1 MLPKIKL
8 WNILEFDM
16 KKTVLK
22 NYAKLIAT
30 MGINVRKGQ
39 DVIIVA
45 ELDQPEFVYMVVE
58 ECYKAGAGKV
68 TVDFDYQPLT
78 KLAVKYETKESLSK
92 VEKWQKAKLQHQVDT
107 LPARIYLIS
116 EDPDGLDGIDQEK
129 YGAAMASKRRV
140 IKPFRDKMDNKY
152 QWCIAAVP
160 GAKWAKKLFPGERV
174 GVAMEKLWEAILVAS
189 RAMEDPI
196 AAWKQHNI
204 DLAKRCDYLNSLD
217 IEKLR
222 YKSSTGTD
230 FTVGLMPESKF
241 AGGGEYTLG
250 GDYYNPNI
258 PSEEVFTSPHKDTAE
273 GIVYSSKPLSYN
285 GQLIENFSIRFEKG
299 KAVEVK
305 AEKNEELL
313 KKLIS
318 MDKGAAYPGECA
330 LIAYDSPINNLGLT
344 FMNTLFDENAS
355 CHLALGRGFTE
366 CIKDYDKY
374 TMEQCYE
381 MGLND
386 SIMHEDFM
394 IGSEDLSIVAYTRDG
409 KKVQIFK
416 DGNWAF

>member
-1 MLPKIKL
+1 MLLKKKSK
-8 WNILEFDM
+8 NILEFDM

-30 MGINVRKGQ
+30 MGINVRKDQ
-39 DVIIVA
+39 DVIITA
-45 ELDQPEFVYMVVE
+45 ELDQPEFVYMVAE
-58 ECYKAGAGKV
+58 ECYKAGARKV
-68 TVDFDYQPLT
+68 SVEFDYQPLT
-78 KLAVKYETKESLSK
+78 KLAVKYQSGETLAKT
-92 VEKWQKAKLQHQVDT
+92 EKWQKAKLQHQVDT

-129 YGAAMASKRRV
+129 FGMAMRTKRSV
-140 IKPFRDKMDNKY
+140 IKPYRDKMDNKY

-160 GAKWAKKLFPGERV
+160 GAGWAKKLFPGVRTS
-174 GVAMEKLWEAILVAS
+174 VAVEKLWEAILTAS
-189 RAMEDPI
+189 RAMDDPI
-196 AAWKQHNI
+196 RAWKQHNEE
-204 DLAKRCDYLNSLD
+204 LAKRCDYLNSLG
-217 IEKLR
+217 IESLE
-222 YKSSTGTD
+222 YKSSNGTD
-230 FTVGLMPESKF
+230 FRVGLMPESKF

-258 PSEEVFTSPHKDTAE
+258 PSEEVFTSPDKNTAE

-313 KKLIS
+313 REMIS
-318 MDKGAAYPGECA
+318 MDKGAAYLGECA
-330 LIAYDSPINNLGLT
+330 LIAYDSPINNLGIT
-344 FMNTLFDENAS
+344 FCNTLFDENAS
-355 CHLALGRGFTE
+355 CHLALGRGFME

-394 IGSEDLSIVAYTRDG
+394 IGSKDLCIDAYTRDG
-409 KKVQIFK
+409 KKVRIFEN
-416 DGNWAF
+416 GNWAF

>member
-1 MLPKIKL
+1 
-8 WNILEFDM
+8 M
-16 KKTVLK
+16 KKTILR
-22 NYAKLIAT
+22 NYARLIAT
-30 MGINVRKGQ
+30 MGINVRKDQ
-39 DVIIVA
+39 DVIVSA

-58 ECYKAGAGKV
+58 ECYKAGARKV

-78 KLAVKYETKESLSK
+78 KLSVKYQSADTLAKM
-92 VEKWQKAKLQHQVDT
+92 EKWQKAKLQHQVDT

-129 YGAAMASKRRV
+129 YGKAMGARRRV
-140 IKPFRDKMDNKY
+140 IKPYRDKMDNKY

-160 GAKWAKKLFPGERV
+160 GAKWAKKLFPKERV
-174 GVAMEKLWEAILVAS
+174 SVAIEKLWEAILTAS

-204 DLAKRCDYLNSLD
+204 DLAKRCDYLNSLG
-217 IEKLR
+217 IEKLE
-222 YKSSTGTD
+222 YKSSNGTD

-258 PSEEVFTSPHKDTAE
+258 PSEEVFTSPDKNTAE

-299 KAVEVK
+299 KAVEVT
-305 AEKNEELL
+305 AEKNAELL
-313 KKLIS
+313 RKMIS
-318 MDKGAAYPGECA
+318 MDEGAAYLGECA
-330 LIAYDSPINNLGLT
+330 LIAYDSPINNLGLI
-344 FMNTLFDENAS
+344 FCNTLFDENAS
-355 CHLALGRGFTE
+355 CHLALGRGFME

-374 TMEQCYE
+374 SMEQCHE

-409 KKVQIFK
+409 RKVQIFEN
-416 DGNWAF
+416 GNWAF

>member
-1 MLPKIKL
+1 
-8 WNILEFDM
+8 M
-16 KKTVLK
+16 KKTVLR

-30 MGINVRKGQ
+30 MGVNVRKDQ
-39 DVIIVA
+39 EVIIAA
-45 ELDQPEFVYMVVE
+45 ELDQPEFVYMVAE

-68 TVDFDYQPLT
+68 TVDFEYQPLT
-78 KLAVKYETKESLSK
+78 KLAVKYESHETLSK
-92 VEKWQKAKLQHQVDT
+92 VEKWQKEKLRHQIEA

-116 EDPDGLDGIDQEK
+116 EDPDGLCGIDQEK
-129 YGAAMASKRRV
+129 YGKAMAAKKSV
-140 IKPFRDKMDNKY
+140 IKPFRDKMDNRY

-160 GAKWAKKLFPGERV
+160 GAKWAKKLFPNERTS
-174 GVAMEKLWEAILVAS
+174 VAIEKLWQAILRAS
-189 RAMEDPI
+189 RADTDPI
-196 AAWKQHNI
+196 SEWKEHNAN
-204 DLAKRCDYLNSLD
+204 LAKRCDYLNSLN
-217 IEKLR
+217 IERLE
-222 YKSSTGTD
+222 YKSSNGTD
-230 FTVGLMPESKF
+230 FSIGLMPESKF

-258 PSEEVFTSPHKDTAE
+258 PSEEVFTAPHKETAE

-313 KKLIS
+313 KKLIN
-318 MDKGAAYPGECA
+318 MDEGAAYLGECA
-330 LIAYDSPINNLGLT
+330 LIAYDSPINNLGIT

-355 CHLALGRGFTE
+355 CHLALGRGYTE

-374 TMEQCYE
+374 TMEQCFE

-394 IGSEDLSIVAYTRDG
+394 IGSEDLSIVAHTREG
-409 KKVQIFK
+409 KKIQIFK

>member
-1 MLPKIKL
+1 
-8 WNILEFDM
+8 M
-16 KKTVLK
+16 KKTILR
-22 NYAKLIAT
+22 NYARLIAT
-30 MGINVRKGQ
+30 MGINVRKDQ
-39 DVIIVA
+39 DVIVSA

-58 ECYKAGAGKV
+58 ECYKAGARKV

-78 KLAVKYETKESLSK
+78 KLSVKYQSADTLAKM
-92 VEKWQKAKLQHQVDT
+92 EKWQKAKLQHQVDT

-129 YGAAMASKRRV
+129 YGKARGARRRV
-140 IKPFRDKMDNKY
+140 IKPYRDKMDNKY

-160 GAKWAKKLFPGERV
+160 GAKWAKKLFPKERV
-174 GVAMEKLWEAILVAS
+174 SVAIEKLWEAILTAS

-204 DLAKRCDYLNSLD
+204 DLAKRCDYLNSLG
-217 IEKLR
+217 IEKLE
-222 YKSSTGTD
+222 YKSSNGTD

-258 PSEEVFTSPHKDTAE
+258 PSEEVFTSPDKNTAE

-299 KAVEVK
+299 KAVEVT
-305 AEKNEELL
+305 AEKNAELL
-313 KKLIS
+313 RKMIS
-318 MDKGAAYPGECA
+318 MDEGAAYLGECA
-330 LIAYDSPINNLGLT
+330 LIAYDSPINNLGLI
-344 FMNTLFDENAS
+344 FCNTLFDENAS
-355 CHLALGRGFTE
+355 CHLALGRGFME

-374 TMEQCYE
+374 SMEQCHE

-409 KKVQIFK
+409 RKVQIFEN
-416 DGNWAF
+416 GNWAF

>member
-1 MLPKIKL
+1 
-8 WNILEFDM
+8 M
-16 KKTVLK
+16 KKTILR

-30 MGINVRKGQ
+30 MGINVRKDQ
-39 DVIIVA
+39 DVIVTA

-58 ECYKAGAGKV
+58 ECYKAGARKV

-78 KLAVKYETKESLSK
+78 RLAVKYQSLETLSK
-92 VEKWQKAKLQHQVDT
+92 TEKWQKAKLGHQVET

-129 YGAAMASKRRV
+129 YGKAMGVKRRV
-140 IKPFRDKMDNKY
+140 VKPYRDKMDNKY

-160 GAKWAKKLFPGERV
+160 GAKWAKKLFPNDRTS
-174 GVAMEKLWEAILVAS
+174 VAIEKLWEAILTAS
-189 RAMEDPI
+189 RAMDDPI
-196 AAWKQHNI
+196 AAWEKHNA
-204 DLAKRCDYLNSLD
+204 DLAKRCDYLNSLG
-217 IEKLR
+217 IEKLE
-222 YKSSTGTD
+222 YKSSSGTD

-258 PSEEVFTSPHKDTAE
+258 PSEEVFTSPDKNTAE

-299 KAVEVK
+299 KAVEVT
-305 AEKNEELL
+305 AEKNADLL
-313 KKLIS
+313 KKMIS
-318 MDKGAAYPGECA
+318 MDEGAAYLGECA

-344 FMNTLFDENAS
+344 FCNTLFDENAS
-355 CHLALGRGFTE
+355 CHLALGRGFME

-374 TMEQCYE
+374 TMEQCHE

-409 KKVQIFK
+409 KKVQIFEN
-416 DGNWAF
+416 GNWAF

>member
-1 MLPKIKL
+1 
-8 WNILEFDM
+8 M
-16 KKTVLK
+16 KKSVLR

-30 MGINVRKGQ
+30 MGINVQKDQ

-45 ELDQPEFVYMVVE
+45 DLEQPEFVHMVVE

-78 KLAVKYETKESLSK
+78 KLAVKYQSVEKLSK
-92 VEKWQKAKLQHQVDT
+92 MEKWQKAKLQHQVDT
-107 LPARIYLIS
+107 LPARIYLVS
-116 EDPDGLDGIDQEK
+116 EDPDGLNGIDQEK
-129 YGAAMASKRRV
+129 YARAMGAKLKV
-140 IKPFRDKMDNKY
+140 VKPYRDKMDNKY

-160 GAKWAKKLFPGERV
+160 GAKWAKKIFPGLRKC
-174 GVAMEKLWEAILVAS
+174 VAMEKLWEAILTAS

-196 AAWKQHNI
+196 SAWKEHNEA
-204 DLAKRCDYLNSLD
+204 LAKRCAYLNGLN
-217 IEKLR
+217 IEKLE
-222 YKSSTGTD
+222 YSSSNGTN

-250 GDYYNPNI
+250 GVYYNPNI
-258 PSEEVFTSPHKDTAE
+258 PSEEVFTSPDRNTAE

-299 KAVEVK
+299 KAVEVT
-305 AEKNEELL
+305 AEKNVELL
-313 KKLIS
+313 RKMIG
-318 MDKGAAYPGECA
+318 MDEGAAYLGECA

-344 FMNTLFDENAS
+344 FWNTLFDENAS

-366 CIKDYDKY
+366 CIKDYEKY
-374 TMEQCYE
+374 TMDECKK

-386 SIMHEDFM
+386 SIIHEDFM
-394 IGSEDLSIVAYTRDG
+394 IGSEDLSIVATTRDG
-409 KKVQIFK
+409 KRVEIFK
-416 DGNWAF
+416 KGNWAF